1 MVATMVQHQLTISVT
16 DKPRSKEVAS
26 FKQLTVR
33 ERILR
38 YLLGSNN
45 QIMVIAP
52 GQSVKQIRIK
62 EVENHEQD

>member
-16 DKPRSKEVAS
+16 NKPRSKEVAS

>member
-1 MVATMVQHQLTISVT
+1 MVQHQLTISVT

-52 GQSVKQIRIK
+52 GQSIKQIRIK

>member
-1 MVATMVQHQLTISVT
+1 MVQHQLTISVA
-16 DKPRSKEVAS
+16 DKPHSKSVAS

-38 YLLGSNN
+38 YLLGSKS
-45 QIMVIAP
+45 QVMVIAP

-62 EVENHEQD
+62 EAATHEQN

>member
-1 MVATMVQHQLTISVT
+1 MVQHQLTISVT
-16 DKPRSKEVAS
+16 NKPRSKEVAS

>member
-1 MVATMVQHQLTISVT
+1 MVQHQLTISVT

-33 ERILR
+33 ERIFR

>member
-16 DKPRSKEVAS
+16 DKPRSKGVAS

>member
-1 MVATMVQHQLTISVT
+1 MVQHQLTISVT
-16 DKPRSKEVAS
+16 DKPRSKGVVS

-38 YLLGSNN
+38 YLLGSKN
-45 QIMVIAP
+45 QVMVIVP

-62 EVENHEQD
+62 EANTHEHD

>member
-1 MVATMVQHQLTISVT
+1 MVQHQLTISVT

-26 FKQLTVR
+26 FKKLTVR

>member
-1 MVATMVQHQLTISVT
+1 MVQHQLTISVT